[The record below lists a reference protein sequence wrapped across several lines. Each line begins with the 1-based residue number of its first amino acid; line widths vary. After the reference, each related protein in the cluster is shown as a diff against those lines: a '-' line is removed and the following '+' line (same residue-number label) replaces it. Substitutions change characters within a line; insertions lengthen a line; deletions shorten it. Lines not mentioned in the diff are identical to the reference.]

1 MSVHYVIDGYNATR
15 AVGLGGKSLEEERNA
30 LLRFLSQRRPQGS
43 ANNRVTV
50 FFDSR
55 ENLFSPTERVAG
67 IEVRF
72 SRGRSADDAIVDFI
86 EETANPKSI
95 VLVSNDRGL
104 KQRIQ
109 GTGAKALGVA
119 EFLGRGAGR

>member
-1 MSVHYVIDGYNATR
+1 MSVHYIIDGYNATR

-30 LLRFLSQRRPQGS
+30 LIRFLVQRRPQGS

-55 ENLFSPTERVAG
+55 ENLFSPIERQSG

-72 SRGRSADDAIVDFI
+72 SRGRSADDAIVDFV
-86 EETANPKSI
+86 EEASNPKEI

-104 KQRIQ
+104 KQRVQ
-109 GTGAKALGVA
+109 GTGVRAMGVQ
-119 EFLGRGAGR
+119 EFFRG